1 MPVNI
6 SDPCHEQVLAAVH
19 YITARKGVNEFTPD
33 EVVQEL
39 HRAGSK
45 CSDSTIRTHVVSR
58 CCANA
63 PDHHAVVY
71 DYFERTGP
79 GLYKIR

>member
-1 MPVNI
+1 MHVNT
-6 SDPCHEQVLAAVH
+6 SAPCHEQVLAAAKD
-19 YITARKGVNEFTPD
+19 ISARKGVNEFTPD

-39 HRAGSK
+39 HRACSK

-63 PDHHAVVY
+63 PDHHAVRY
-71 DYFERTGP
+71 DYFERIGP

>member
-6 SDPCHEQVLAAVH
+6 SDPCHEQVLAAAND
-19 YITARKGVNEFTPD
+19 IIARKGVNEFTPD

-39 HRAGSK
+39 NRARSK

-58 CCANA
+58 CCGNA
-63 PDHHAVVY
+63 PNHHAVVY
-71 DYFERTGP
+71 DYFARIGP
-79 GLYKIR
+79 GLYRVR